1 VLANTASF
9 VAADTTGLVVD
20 RMIGRRNFTLQSKRH
35 AELHASVVHK
45 SCQDTAY
52 IRLPQL

>member
-20 RMIGRRNFTLQSKRH
+20 RMIGRRHFTLQSKRH